1 SSARIGM
8 PLKAANSNAA
18 HTSSTRSLFL
28 SDTVSSLAA
37 PQPHREC
44 RPDDGSNYRELLAG
58 GARRRTSERSATGC
72 SWQRTAV
79 RLRTV
84 ITTAGITTHSGVR
97 TTAPKVDAAAG
108 ANAAK
113 TTTARQRITTVFLV
127 RGL

>member
-1 SSARIGM
+1 
-8 PLKAANSNAA
+8 
-18 HTSSTRSLFL
+18 
-28 SDTVSSLAA
+28 
-37 PQPHREC
+37 
-44 RPDDGSNYRELLAG
+44 AG

-79 RLRTV
+79 RLSTV

-113 TTTARQRITTVFLV
+113 TTTATQRITTVLRV
-127 RGL
+127 RGMVVAAPYCTCSGRFSRNFAASRSIADRE